1 MAQVDEVLTD
11 IFENLL
17 VQVCALQLEHVL
29 HQVVSVRVL
38 DQVAHLLDDLAGE
51 LDFLG
56 GTALLQAS
64 LDDAAAV
71 LLLADFDAVE
81 DAGLENE
88 LRVLLVLFAT
98 FGVGVRRLFRSPER
112 SQKRL
117 DDVVSVGV
125 NGQLNYSLL

>member
-1 MAQVDEVLTD
+1 MNEVLAN

-29 HQVVSVRVL
+29 HQVVSIRVL
-38 DQVAHLLDDLAGE
+38 NQIAHLLDDLPGK

-56 GTALLQAS
+56 GTALLQTP
-64 LDDAAAV
+64 LDHAAAV
-71 LLLADFDAVE
+71 LLLADFHAVE

-88 LRVLLVLFAT
+88 LRVLLVLFAAL
-98 FGVGVRRLFRSPER
+98 GVGVRRLFRGPER

-117 DDVVSVGV
+117 DDVVSVRV
-125 NGQLNYSLL
+125 HGQLNYSLL